1 MKFWHIIWIMLSMN
15 LAIGL
20 INGLAIFPTEY
31 MSVPADSSFEL
42 TDFEGSA
49 GNSTMDESYLS
60 VTGPLSG
67 LGMLKDLAIGCFNVY
82 TPLTT
87 IFRAPPEIAAMCQAV
102 VALSWAMFF
111 IQLIM
116 RQSWGG
122 MEG

>member
-1 MKFWHIIWIMLSMN
+1 MLSMN

-20 INGLAIFPTEY
+20 INGLGIFTTDY
-31 MSVPADSSFEL
+31 MTVPADSSFEL
-42 TDFEGSA
+42 TDFQDSA

-67 LGMLKDLAIGCFNVY
+67 LGMLKDLAVGCFNVY

-87 IFRAPPEIAAMCQAV
+87 IWRAPAEIAAILQAI
-102 VALSWAMFF
+102 VAVSWAMFF

>member
-1 MKFWHIIWIMLSMN
+1 MKFHHIIWIMLSMN

-20 INGLAIFPTEY
+20 INGLGIFTTDY
-31 MSVPADSSFEL
+31 MTVPADSSFEL
-42 TDFEGSA
+42 TDFQDSA

-67 LGMLKDLAIGCFNVY
+67 LGMLKDLALGCFNVY

-87 IFRAPPEIAAMCQAV
+87 IWRAPAAIAAVLQAI
-102 VALSWAMFF
+102 VAVSWAMFF